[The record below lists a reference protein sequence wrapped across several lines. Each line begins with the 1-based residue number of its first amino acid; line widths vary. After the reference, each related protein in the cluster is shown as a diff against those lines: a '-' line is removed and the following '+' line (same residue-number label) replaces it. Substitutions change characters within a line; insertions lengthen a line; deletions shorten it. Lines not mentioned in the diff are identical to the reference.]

1 MIERIIH
8 WSVFNRFFVLLAT
21 FILIGAGLFAF
32 KNTPVDALPDLSDVQ
47 VIIKTSYPGQAPQV
61 VEDQVTYPL
70 TTAMLSVPGAQTVRG
85 YSFFGDSYVYII
97 FDDDVDLYWARS
109 RVLEYLSQ
117 VAPSLPSSAKPQL
130 GPDATGVGWV
140 YLYAL
145 VDKTGQHDIS
155 QLRSIQDWFL
165 KYELQTVDGVSEVA
179 AIGGMVK
186 QYQVVVNPD
195 KLRAYDIPLSLIQQ
209 AIKQG
214 NQEVGASVV
223 EMAEA
228 EYMVT
233 ASGYIQSSADLEAIP
248 LGLNNN
254 GTPLLLGDV
263 ADVNIGPQMRR
274 GVAELNGEG
283 ETVGG
288 VVVMRF
294 GENAQKTIE
303 GVKAKLKELKRGLP
317 DGVEIVTVYDRSGL
331 IERAVDNLW
340 SKLAEELA
348 VVALVCVV
356 FLFHVRSSIV
366 AIISLPLGIL
376 VSFII
381 MYFQGINA
389 NIMSL
394 GGIAI
399 AIGAMTD
406 GAIVMI
412 ENMHKHMEKTPLT
425 NENRWQIVAKSA
437 SEVGPA
443 LFFSL
448 LIITVSFLPVFIL
461 EAQEGRMFAPL
472 AYTKTYAM
480 AASAGLAITLIPVL
494 MGYFIRGKVI
504 SENKNPVNRAL
515 IAGYKPLLTLVLNY
529 PKSTIAAALVITWI
543 GFSPLDKI
551 GSEFIPPLDEGD
563 LMYMP
568 TTYPGI
574 SIGKA
579 RELLQQTDKLIRTVP
594 EVKSVFGK
602 VGRAETATDP
612 APLTMIETFI
622 QLKPR
627 SQWREGVTTQSLKQ
641 EFDKLVQ
648 FPGLT
653 NAWVMPIK
661 TRIDMLATGIKTP
674 VGIKVAGSDLAV
686 IQDIGQQIET
696 VLKDH
701 PGTASVYSERVAG
714 GRYIKVDIN
723 RIKAARYGLNIADV
737 QQVVATAIG
746 GMNVTQTIEGLER
759 YPVNLRYPQDYRD
772 SPEQL
777 QKLPIITPKGQRI
790 ALADVADV
798 YVEDGPPGIKSENAR
813 INGWSFIDIE
823 GVDIGSYVEGAKAK
837 VANEIDLPAGY
848 SISWAGQY
856 EYMERAK
863 DKLSY
868 VLPLT
873 LAIIVVLLYLNFRSF
888 AEVAIIMGTL
898 PLAMIGGIWLMYL
911 EGFNFSV
918 AVGVGFIAL
927 AGVAVE
933 IGVIML
939 VYLNQAYKEAQ
950 EQALAENKA
959 FDKAALVE
967 AIRQGAGL
975 RVRPVM
981 MTVATIIIGLMPIL
995 YGSGTGS
1002 EVMSRIAAPMVGGMA
1017 SAVILTLLVLPAVYF
1032 LWRSHSLKDSNNA
1045 PFSLLKTSRKYHKW
1059 LMAFLGVQFMIWS
1072 VTGAYMVFF
1081 DIDYIHGDSL
1091 VKNHQT
1097 KLKPENIQYSL
1108 HELYQ
1113 AYPDAERM
1121 NVTKFLDLDV
1131 YRFVENGTHYMVDAS
1146 SGQLLS
1152 PLSKELAVKAA
1163 IHEYTG
1169 SGGVASVEYIKDNP
1183 PFELSRRVHDALPAW
1198 RVNFDNFGSPA
1209 LYISGRSGALL
1220 AKRHEWWR
1228 IFDWMFRFHVMDY
1241 EESEIDNQLLFW
1253 FTLFGIFA
1261 GISGLLLTF
1270 YRIFKNKEDKSQPLA
1285 VKESI

>member
-1 MIERIIH
+1 MIESIIR
-8 WSVFNRFFVLLAT
+8 WSIGNRFFVLLIT
-21 FILIGAGLFAF
+21 LIIAFGGLYSLQ
-32 KNTPVDALPDLSDVQ
+32 KTPVDALPDLSDVQ

-61 VEDQVTYPL
+61 VQDQVTFPL

-97 FDDDVDLYWARS
+97 FDDDTDLYWARS

-117 VAPSLPSSAKPQL
+117 VASSLPDSAKPQL

-140 YLYAL
+140 YIYAL
-145 VDKTGQHDIS
+145 TDKSGNHDLS

-165 KYELQTVDGVSEVA
+165 KYELQTVPGVSEVSA
-179 AIGGMVK
+179 VGGMVK
-186 QYQVVVNPD
+186 QYQVQVDPD
-195 KLRAYDIPLSLIQQ
+195 KLRAYDIPLSLIQIALQ
-209 AIKQG
+209 KG
-214 NQEVGASVV
+214 NKETGASVV

-233 ASGYIQSSADLEAIP
+233 ATGYIQSVSDIEKIP
-248 LGLNNN
+248 LGINEQ
-254 GTPLLLGDV
+254 GTPLRIGDV
-263 ADVNIGPQMRR
+263 ANVNLGPQMRR
-274 GVAELNGEG
+274 GIAELNGEG
-283 ETVGG
+283 EVVGG

-294 GENAQKTIE
+294 GENAQQTINGVKEKLESLKSSLPE
-303 GVKAKLKELKRGLP
+303 GVEVVP
-317 DGVEIVTVYDRSGL
+317 VYDRSKL
-331 IERAVDNLW
+331 IDRAVDNLW
-340 SKLAEELA
+340 SKLLEELA
-348 VVALVCVV
+348 VVAIVCVA
-356 FLFHVRSSIV
+356 FLFHLRSSIV
-366 AIISLPLGIL
+366 AVVTLPLGIL

-381 MYFQGINA
+381 MYMQGINA

-425 NENRWQIVAKSA
+425 DENRWQIVAKAA

-461 EAQEGRMFAPL
+461 EAQEGRMFSPL

-480 AASAGLAITLIPVL
+480 AASAGLAITLVPVL
-494 MGYFIRGKVI
+494 MGYFIRGKVV
-504 SENKNPVNRAL
+504 SEKKNPLNRLL
-515 IAGYKPLLTLVLNY
+515 IAIYMPVLKQVMKF
-529 PKSTIAAALVITWI
+529 PKSTIVAAILVTIV
-543 GFSPLDKI
+543 GFWPVDKI

-594 EVKSVFGK
+594 EVETVFGK

-627 SQWREGVTTQSLKQ
+627 EQWREGVTTESLKA
-641 EFDKLVQ
+641 EFDKLVK

-674 VGIKVAGSDLAV
+674 VGIKVAGPELDV
-686 IQDIGQQIET
+686 IQEIGQQIEQILPEVT
-696 VLKDH
+696 
-701 PGTASVYSERVAG
+701 GTASVYSERVAG
-714 GRYIKVDIN
+714 GRYIKVDIS
-723 RIKAARYGLNIADV
+723 RDKASRFGLNIEDV
-737 QQVVATAIG
+737 QQVVSTAIG
-746 GMNVTQTIEGLER
+746 GMNVTQTVEGQER

-777 QKLPIITPKGQRI
+777 SRLPVVTPSGQRI
-790 ALADVADV
+790 ALGDVADIR
-798 YVEDGPPGIKSENAR
+798 VENGPPGIKSENAR
-813 INGWSFIDIE
+813 LNGWTFIDID
-823 GVDIGSYVEGAKAK
+823 GVDVGTYVESAKIHL
-837 VANEIDLPAGY
+837 ANNLKLPAGY
-848 SISWAGQY
+848 SITWAGQY

-863 DKLSY
+863 EKLTY

-873 LAIIVVLLYLNFRSF
+873 LAIIVILLYLNFRAFS
-888 AEVAIIMGTL
+888 EVAIIIVTL
-898 PLAMIGGIWLMYL
+898 PMAMIGGLWLMYL

-939 VYLNQAYKEAQ
+939 VYLNQA
-950 EQALAENKA
+950 LAELKEKA
-959 FDKAALVE
+959 EERAEPISDDAYQDALLH
-967 AIRQGAGL
+967 GAGL

-995 YGSGTGS
+995 YGTGTGS
-1002 EVMSRIAAPMVGGMA
+1002 EIMSRIAAPMVGGMT
-1017 SAVILTLLVLPAVYF
+1017 SAVLLTLIVLPVIY
-1032 LWRSHSLKDSNNA
+1032 S
-1045 PFSLLKTSRKYHKW
+1045 
-1059 LMAFLGVQFMIWS
+1059 I
-1072 VTGAYMVFF
+1072 
-1081 DIDYIHGDSL
+1081 
-1091 VKNHQT
+1091 VK
-1097 KLKPENIQYSL
+1097 KPELNAFNK
-1108 HELYQ
+1108 E
-1113 AYPDAERM
+1113 
-1121 NVTKFLDLDV
+1121 
-1131 YRFVENGTHYMVDAS
+1131 
-1146 SGQLLS
+1146 
-1152 PLSKELAVKAA
+1152 LSKAEL
-1163 IHEYTG
+1163 
-1169 SGGVASVEYIKDNP
+1169 
-1183 PFELSRRVHDALPAW
+1183 
-1198 RVNFDNFGSPA
+1198 
-1209 LYISGRSGALL
+1209 
-1220 AKRHEWWR
+1220 
-1228 IFDWMFRFHVMDY
+1228 
-1241 EESEIDNQLLFW
+1241 
-1253 FTLFGIFA
+1253 
-1261 GISGLLLTF
+1261 
-1270 YRIFKNKEDKSQPLA
+1270 KSNA
-1285 VKESI
+1285 

>member
-1 MIERIIH
+1 MIEAVIR
-8 WSVFNRFFVLLAT
+8 WSVGNRFFVLLT
-21 FILIGAGLFAF
+21 TLIIAFAGVFSL
-32 KNTPVDALPDLSDVQ
+32 KNTPVDAIPDLSDVQ

-61 VEDQVTYPL
+61 VQDQVTFPL

-97 FDDDVDLYWARS
+97 FDDDTDLYWARS

-117 VAPSLPSSAKPQL
+117 VAASLPDSAKPQL

-140 YLYAL
+140 YIYAL
-145 VDKTGQHDIS
+145 TDKTGKHDLS
-155 QLRSIQDWFL
+155 QLRSLQDWFL
-165 KYELQTVDGVSEVA
+165 KYELQTVPGVSEVA
-179 AIGGMVK
+179 AVGGMVK
-186 QYQVVVNPD
+186 QYQVQVDPD
-195 KLRAYDIPLSLIQQ
+195 KLRAYNIPLNHIQT
-209 AIKQG
+209 ALKRG
-214 NQEVGASVV
+214 NQETGASVV

-233 ASGYIQSSADLEAIP
+233 ATGYIQSVSDIEKIP
-248 LGLNNN
+248 LGINEQ
-254 GTPLLLGDV
+254 GTPLRVGDV
-263 ADVNIGPQMRR
+263 ATVNLGPQMRR
-274 GVAELNGEG
+274 GIAELNGEG
-283 ETVGG
+283 EVVGG

-294 GENAQKTIE
+294 GENAQTTIQ
-303 GVKAKLKELKRGLP
+303 GVKAKLASLQDSLP
-317 DGVEIVTVYDRSGL
+317 KGVEVVTVYDRSKL
-331 IERAVDNLW
+331 IENAVDNLW
-340 SKLAEELA
+340 SKLLEELA
-348 VVALVCVV
+348 VVAIVCMV
-356 FLFHVRSSIV
+356 FLFHLRSSLV
-366 AIISLPLGIL
+366 AVITLPLGIL

-381 MYFQGINA
+381 MYMQGINA

-425 NENRWQIVAKSA
+425 DENRWQIVAKSA

-480 AASAGLAITLIPVL
+480 AAAAGLAITLVPVL

-504 SENKNPVNRAL
+504 SERKNPLNRVL
-515 IAGYKPLLTLVLNY
+515 IALYMPVLKQVMKF
-529 PKSTIAAALVITWI
+529 PKFTIVLAITITVI
-543 GFSPLDKI
+543 GFYPVNKI

-594 EVKSVFGK
+594 EVENVFGK

-622 QLKPR
+622 QLKPK
-627 SQWREGVTTQSLKQ
+627 SQWRAGVTTESLKA
-641 EFDKLVQ
+641 ELNDLVT

-674 VGIKVAGSDLAV
+674 VGIKVAGADLNI
-686 IQDIGQQIET
+686 IQDIGQQIERILPEVT
-696 VLKDH
+696 
-701 PGTASVYSERVAG
+701 GTASVYSERVAG
-714 GRYIKVDIN
+714 GRYIKVDIS
-723 RIKAARYGLNIADV
+723 RQKASRFGLNIADV

-746 GMNVTQTIEGLER
+746 GMNVTQTIEGQER

-777 QKLPIITPKGQRI
+777 ARLPVVTPFGERI
-790 ALADVADV
+790 ALGDVARV
-798 YVEDGPPGIKSENAR
+798 YIETGPPGIKSENAR
-813 INGWSFIDIE
+813 INGWTFIDID
-823 GVDIGSYVEGAKAK
+823 GVDVGSYVANAQAHLAK
-837 VANEIDLPAGY
+837 NLDLPAGY
-848 SISWAGQY
+848 SITWAGQY
-856 EYMERAK
+856 EYMARAK
-863 DKLSY
+863 AKLSY

-873 LAIIVVLLYLNFRSF
+873 LAIIIILLYLNFRALS
-888 AEVAIIMGTL
+888 EVVMIIVTL
-898 PLAMIGGIWLMYL
+898 PMAMIGGLWLMYL

-939 VYLNQAYKEAQ
+939 VYLNQALQELKANAQQTGQTISQHKYLEA
-950 EQALAENKA
+950 L
-959 FDKAALVE
+959 LH
-967 AIRQGAGL
+967 GAGM

-981 MTVATIIIGLMPIL
+981 MTVATIIIGLLPIL

-1002 EVMSRIAAPMVGGMA
+1002 EVMSRIAAPMVGGMS
-1017 SAVILTLLVLPAVYF
+1017 SAVLLTLLVLPAIY
-1032 LWRSHSLKDSNNA
+1032 
-1045 PFSLLKTSRKYHKW
+1045 
-1059 LMAFLGVQFMIWS
+1059 
-1072 VTGAYMVFF
+1072 
-1081 DIDYIHGDSL
+1081 SL
-1091 VKNHQT
+1091 VKQADIVQFN
-1097 KLKPENIQYSL
+1097 KGIQ
-1108 HELYQ
+1108 
-1113 AYPDAERM
+1113 
-1121 NVTKFLDLDV
+1121 
-1131 YRFVENGTHYMVDAS
+1131 HYD
-1146 SGQLLS
+1146 
-1152 PLSKELAVKAA
+1152 
-1163 IHEYTG
+1163 
-1169 SGGVASVEYIKDNP
+1169 
-1183 PFELSRRVHDALPAW
+1183 
-1198 RVNFDNFGSPA
+1198 
-1209 LYISGRSGALL
+1209 
-1220 AKRHEWWR
+1220 
-1228 IFDWMFRFHVMDY
+1228 
-1241 EESEIDNQLLFW
+1241 
-1253 FTLFGIFA
+1253 
-1261 GISGLLLTF
+1261 
-1270 YRIFKNKEDKSQPLA
+1270 KNN
-1285 VKESI
+1285 

>member
-1 MIERIIH
+1 MITAIIR
-8 WSVFNRFFVLLAT
+8 WSVVNRFFVLLLTA
-21 FILIGAGLFAF
+21 ILIGGGLYSV

-47 VIIKTSYPGQAPQV
+47 VIVKTSYPGQAPQV
-61 VEDQVTYPL
+61 VQDQVTFPI

-85 YSFFGDSYVYII
+85 FSFFGDSYVYVI
-97 FDDDVDLYWARS
+97 FDEDTDLYWARS
-109 RVLEYLSQ
+109 RVQEYLSQ
-117 VAPSLPSSAKPQL
+117 VSARLPSTAIAEL

-145 VDKTGQHDIS
+145 TDTTGKHDIS
-155 QLRSIQDWFL
+155 QLRSLQDWFL
-165 KYELQTVDGVSEVA
+165 KFELQTVPGVSEVA
-179 AIGGMVK
+179 SVGGMVK
-186 QYQVVVNPD
+186 QYQVNVQPD
-195 KLRAYDIPLSLIQQ
+195 KLRAYGIPLSLIQT

-214 NQEVGASVV
+214 NQEMGASVV

-233 ASGYIQSSADLEAIP
+233 STGYVKSVADLEAIP
-248 LGLNNN
+248 LGINAN
-254 GTPLLLGDV
+254 GTALQLRDV
-263 ADVNIGPQMRR
+263 ANVRLGPQMRR

-283 ETVGG
+283 EVAGG

-303 GVKAKLKELKRGLP
+303 LVKAKLESLKKGLP
-317 DGVEIVTVYDRSGL
+317 EGVKIVPVYDRSHL
-331 IERAVDNLW
+331 IKDAVDNLT
-340 SKLAEELA
+340 SKLMEELI

-356 FLFHVRSSIV
+356 FLFHVRSSLV
-366 AIISLPLGIL
+366 AIITLPLGIL
-376 VSFII
+376 TAFII
-381 MYFQGINA
+381 MYWQGINA

-412 ENMHKHMEKTPLT
+412 ENMHKHMEKKPLT
-425 NENRWQIVAKSA
+425 DENRWQVVIDSA

-448 LIITVSFLPVFIL
+448 LIITVSFMPVFIL

-480 AASAGLAITLIPVL
+480 AASAGLAITLVPVL

-504 SENKNPVNRAL
+504 SENKNPVNRL
-515 IAGYKPLLTLVLNY
+515 LVNSYKPLLNLVLKF
-529 PKSTIAAALVITWI
+529 PKSTLLIALVITLV
-543 GFSPLDKI
+543 GFYPVNKI

-579 RELLQQTDKLIRTVP
+579 RELLQQTDKLIATVP
-594 EVKSVFGK
+594 EVKTVFGK
-602 VGRAETATDP
+602 IGRAETATDP

-622 QLKPR
+622 QFKPKA
-627 SQWREGVTTQSLKQ
+627 QWREGMTTEKLKQ
-641 EFDKLVQ
+641 ELDALVK

-674 VGIKVAGSDLAV
+674 VGIKVAGPNLNE
-686 IQDIGQQIET
+686 IQKIGQQIE
-696 VLKDH
+696 VLLKDL

-723 RIKAARYGLNIADV
+723 REKAARYSLNIADV

-746 GMNVTQTIEGLER
+746 GMNVTETVEGQER
-759 YPVNLRYPQDYRD
+759 YPVNLRYPQAYRD
-772 SPEQL
+772 SPEEL
-777 QKLPIITPKGQRI
+777 MLLPIVTPTGQRI

-798 YVEDGPPGIKSENAR
+798 FISDGPPGIKSENAR
-813 INGWSFIDIE
+813 LNGWSFIDIKDT
-823 GVDIGSYVEGAKAK
+823 DIGSYV
-837 VANEIDLPAGY
+837 ANAQQLLNEQLILPAGY
-848 SISWAGQY
+848 SITWAGQY

-863 DKLSY
+863 AKLSY

-888 AEVAIIMGTL
+888 TEVFIIMATL

-939 VYLNQAYKEAQ
+939 VYLNQAYKAQ
-950 EQALAENKA
+950 
-959 FDKAALVE
+959 VE
-967 AIRQGAGL
+967 AASKMGKSLSIEQLKQAILEGAGL

-981 MTVATIIIGLMPIL
+981 MTVATIVIGLLPVL
-995 YGSGTGS
+995 YGTGTGS
-1002 EVMSRIAAPMVGGMA
+1002 EVMSRIAAPMVGGMF
-1017 SAVILTLLVLPAVYF
+1017 SAIVLTLLVLPAVYL
-1032 LWRSHSLKDSNNA
+1032 LWR
-1045 PFSLLKTSRKYHKW
+1045 
-1059 LMAFLGVQFMIWS
+1059 
-1072 VTGAYMVFF
+1072 
-1081 DIDYIHGDSL
+1081 
-1091 VKNHQT
+1091 
-1097 KLKPENIQYSL
+1097 
-1108 HELYQ
+1108 
-1113 AYPDAERM
+1113 
-1121 NVTKFLDLDV
+1121 
-1131 YRFVENGTHYMVDAS
+1131 
-1146 SGQLLS
+1146 
-1152 PLSKELAVKAA
+1152 
-1163 IHEYTG
+1163 
-1169 SGGVASVEYIKDNP
+1169 
-1183 PFELSRRVHDALPAW
+1183 
-1198 RVNFDNFGSPA
+1198 
-1209 LYISGRSGALL
+1209 
-1220 AKRHEWWR
+1220 KR
-1228 IFDWMFRFHVMDY
+1228 
-1241 EESEIDNQLLFW
+1241 NL
-1253 FTLFGIFA
+1253 
-1261 GISGLLLTF
+1261 
-1270 YRIFKNKEDKSQPLA
+1270 
-1285 VKESI
+1285 